1 MQAFSMAKTD
11 SITTDEFMIIHQKL
25 YRISKTW
32 GDLWLTLFFLRAESC
47 RVVSIKY
54 SDINDDLLH
63 LAATPKFESRTVRMC
78 KILRQLFNK
87 RKLANPLDI
96 YVFQSKSNRVKG
108 VAKPVT
114 TVAMNIALKEAAREI
129 ANKNV
134 TMKSAQQIRG

>member
-1 MQAFSMAKTD
+1 MAKTD

-63 LAATPKFESRTVRMC
+63 LAATPKFESRSVRLC

-134 TMKSAQQIRG
+134 TMKSAQQIMG

>member
-1 MQAFSMAKTD
+1 MVD
-11 SITTDEFMIIHQKL
+11 VI
-25 YRISKTW
+25 
-32 GDLWLTLFFLRAESC
+32 FLRTESC
-47 RVVSIKY
+47 RVVNIKY
-54 SDINDDLLH
+54 SDINDDLLY
-63 LAATPKFESRTVRMC
+63 LAATPKFESRTVRLC

-134 TMKSAQQIRG
+134 TMKSAQQIMD

>member
-1 MQAFSMAKTD
+1 MAKTD
-11 SITTDEFMIIHQKL
+11 SITTDEFMVIHQKL

-54 SDINDDLLH
+54 SDIKDDLLH
-63 LAATPKFESRTVRMC
+63 LAATPKFESRTVRLC

-134 TMKSAQQIRG
+134 TMKSAQQIMD

>member
-11 SITTDEFMIIHQKL
+11 SITTDEFMVIHQKL

-54 SDINDDLLH
+54 SDIKDDLLH
-63 LAATPKFESRTVRMC
+63 LAATPKFESRTVRLC
-78 KILRQLFNK
+78 KVLRQLFNK

-134 TMKSAQQIRG
+134 TMKSAQQIMD

>member
-54 SDINDDLLH
+54 SDMNDDLLH

>member
-1 MQAFSMAKTD
+1 MAKTD

>member
-1 MQAFSMAKTD
+1 MAKTD

-54 SDINDDLLH
+54 SDMNDDLLH

>member
-1 MQAFSMAKTD
+1 MAKTD
-11 SITTDEFMIIHQKL
+11 SITTDEFMVIHQKL
-25 YRISKTW
+25 YRISNTW

-63 LAATPKFESRTVRMC
+63 LAATPKFESRTVRLC

-134 TMKSAQQIRG
+134 TMKSAQQIMV

>member
-1 MQAFSMAKTD
+1 MAKTD

-63 LAATPKFESRTVRMC
+63 LAATPKFESRSVRLC

>member
-11 SITTDEFMIIHQKL
+11 SITTDEFMVIHQKL

-54 SDINDDLLH
+54 SDIKDDLLH
-63 LAATPKFESRTVRMC
+63 LAATPKFESRTVRLC

-134 TMKSAQQIRG
+134 SMKSAQQIMD

>member
-11 SITTDEFMIIHQKL
+11 SITTDEFMVIHQKL

-54 SDINDDLLH
+54 SDIKDDLLH
-63 LAATPKFESRTVRMC
+63 LAATPKFESRTVRLC

-134 TMKSAQQIRG
+134 TMKSAQQIMD

>member
-11 SITTDEFMIIHQKL
+11 SITTDEFMGIHQKL

-54 SDINDDLLH
+54 SDIKDDLLH
-63 LAATPKFESRTVRMC
+63 LAATPKFESRTVRLC
-78 KILRQLFNK
+78 KVLRQLFNK

-134 TMKSAQQIRG
+134 TMKSAQQIMD

>member
-1 MQAFSMAKTD
+1 MAKTD
-11 SITTDEFMIIHQKL
+11 SITTDEFMVIHQKL

-54 SDINDDLLH
+54 SDIKDDLLH
-63 LAATPKFESRTVRMC
+63 LAATPKFESRTVRLC

-134 TMKSAQQIRG
+134 SMKSAQQIMD

>member
-63 LAATPKFESRTVRMC
+63 LAATPKFESRSVRLC

>member
-11 SITTDEFMIIHQKL
+11 SITTGEFMVIHQKL

-32 GDLWLTLFFLRAESC
+32 GDLWLTLFFLRTESC
-47 RVVSIKY
+47 RVVNIKY
-54 SDINDDLLH
+54 SDINDDLLY
-63 LAATPKFESRTVRMC
+63 LAATPKFESRTVRLC

-134 TMKSAQQIRG
+134 TMKSAQQIMD

>member
-1 MQAFSMAKTD
+1 MAKTD
-11 SITTDEFMIIHQKL
+11 FITTDEFMIIHQKL

-63 LAATPKFESRTVRMC
+63 LAATPKFESRTVRLC

-87 RKLANPLDI
+87 RKLAYPLDI